1 MADTGTGNGGTSNG
15 KWWVTGIVAP
25 VAAGLLIWYLT
36 GPSSPF
42 HPNPAP
48 SPSSSQTASRSAYGS
63 VEVPAGLVS
72 LYAHTIPSL
81 NGPDTA
87 ALSNGATVQIECTAQ
102 GQAVNG
108 SSLWDWIGMGY
119 VPDAYIYTGTDQPTM
134 PNC

>member
-1 MADTGTGNGGTSNG
+1 MGDTGAGNGGSSST
-15 KWWVTGIVAP
+15 KWWVTGVVAP

-36 GPSSPF
+36 GSNSPF
-42 HPNPAP
+42 INHPPP
-48 SPSSSQTASRSAYGS
+48 TPTASVRHSAYGS
-63 VEVPAGLVS
+63 VEVPSGLAS

-81 NGPDTA
+81 SGPETA
-87 ALSNGATVQIECTAQ
+87 ALNNGATVQIECTAQ